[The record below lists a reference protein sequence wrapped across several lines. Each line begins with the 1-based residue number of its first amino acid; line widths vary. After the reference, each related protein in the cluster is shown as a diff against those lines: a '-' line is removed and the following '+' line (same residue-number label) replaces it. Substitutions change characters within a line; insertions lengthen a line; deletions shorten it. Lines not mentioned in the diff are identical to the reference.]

1 MSANG
6 TIYGTTSSGGTV
18 YGVVFELQRPSS
30 PGEMWTEAVLH
41 TFTAGADSA
50 TPYQGLLLG
59 PGGLLYGTTSGVGT
73 SADSATIFA
82 IEP

>member
-1 MSANG
+1 
-6 TIYGTTSSGGTV
+6 
-18 YGVVFELQRPSS
+18 
-30 PGEMWTEAVLH
+30 MWTEAVLH
-41 TFTAGADSA
+41 TFTGGADSA